1 MRLSILGVGAYKS
14 DYLSE
19 GESEFVK
26 RLKRYC
32 QIKVQWVNSRKVSG
46 KRSASEI
53 LSLEGKHLL
62 ERIPEKSI
70 VVALDQQGEMLSS
83 EDFSRKIGDWQNQS
97 VKEVI
102 FVIGGSLGLDKSV
115 LKKANL
121 ILSFSK
127 MTFTHE
133 MIRLLLFEQLYRA
146 FTLLK
151 GEKYHK

>member
-14 DYLSE
+14 DFLSE
-19 GESEFVK
+19 GESGFVK

-32 QIKVQWVNSRKVSG
+32 QIKVQWVDSRRVSG
-46 KRSASEI
+46 KRSAGEI
-53 LSLEGKHLL
+53 LSLEGKQLL
-62 ERIPEKSI
+62 DRIPEESI
-70 VVALDQQGEMLSS
+70 VVALDRQGEMLSS
-83 EDFSRKIGDWQNQS
+83 EEFSRKIGGWQNQS

-102 FVIGGSLGLDKSV
+102 FVIGGPLGLDKSV
-115 LKKANL
+115 LEKADL

-133 MIRLLLFEQLYRA
+133 MVRLLLFEQLYRA
-146 FTLLK
+146 FTILK